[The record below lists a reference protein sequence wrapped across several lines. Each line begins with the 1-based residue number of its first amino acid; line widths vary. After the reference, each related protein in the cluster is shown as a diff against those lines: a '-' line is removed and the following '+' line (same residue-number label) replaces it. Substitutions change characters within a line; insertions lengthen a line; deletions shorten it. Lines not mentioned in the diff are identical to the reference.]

1 MIQNKPLLLRALAGA
16 LICIPVYASAG
27 NASYYNTSTEAKVF
41 PWKKNK
47 KKETT
52 EEVSKTDFEKIA
64 SESNLVSRGMFNV
77 YAQDGKYYFEIPV
90 SLLQRDMLVVN
101 KLQRVPFELNDAGVN
116 RGTNYETQMIRFE
129 WNKEEKKIRVR
140 QSRPLPESPENDA
153 ITRSVRDNFISPLI
167 ADFKLEA
174 CNADSTS
181 VIIQINDIY
190 DGSET
195 SINNVF
201 DNINLGTSAVKDLSR
216 IMSIKAFPNNIVA
229 TSELTTKVRE
239 GMSAVNVT
247 VEVSSSLVL
256 LPEKPMMGRLDDPKV
271 GYFTKDLLYFSDSQ
285 QKTEEKKYITR
296 WRLEPKPENRE
307 AYLRG
312 ELVEPEKPI
321 VFYIENST
329 PYRWRKYIKQG
340 IEDWQVAFERAGFKN
355 AIIAKELPPEKPIVF
370 YIENST
376 PYRWRKYIKQG
387 IEDWQV
393 AFERAGFKNA
403 IIAKELPDSIA
414 ANADDINYS
423 VVTYAASSKA
433 NAMGPSILDPRSG
446 EILEADIM
454 WWHNVIS
461 MVQEWITVQTGAI
474 DPKARGTKLPD
485 EMMGDAIRFV
495 ACHEVGHSL
504 GLRHNMMGSWTF
516 PTDSLRSKSFT
527 DKMNSTASSIM
538 DYARYNYVA
547 QPGDGVTAVSP
558 HIGPY
563 DIFAIEYGYRWYG
576 LPTPEAEKDVLYDFL
591 NKHNGR
597 LYKYSEA
604 QDPRSAVDPRAQNE
618 DLGDDPVRSSEL
630 GIANLKRIVPEI
642 IKWTTTG
649 EKGQTYEEA
658 SRLYYAVIT
667 QWNNYLYHVMA
678 NIGGIYIENTTV
690 GDGVKTYTYVEKEKQ
705 EASLDFLLNEVLC
718 YPRWL
723 FDTEISDYTFLLR
736 KNPTGVIEYAPSQIL
751 KNTQGYIFWD
761 LLSNDRLMRM
771 LENELKNGKKAF
783 TVVEMMDKMHN
794 SIFAT
799 TIKGGTPD
807 VMERNLQK
815 GFLDALITAA
825 AESEGV
831 KINKQLTAT
840 SGNPYLFH
848 HTPWCSHNEFA
859 IEQAERMG
867 ARRELSFYGG
877 QVNRISDAISV
888 KRGELLR
895 IKKLLES
902 RRNTSDTAARYH
914 YDDMIL
920 RINTALGLKD

>member
-355 AIIAKELPPEKPIVF
+355 AIIAKELP
-370 YIENST
+370 
-376 PYRWRKYIKQG
+376 
-387 IEDWQV
+387 
-393 AFERAGFKNA
+393 
-403 IIAKELPDSIA
+403 DSIA
-414 ANADDINYS
+414 VNADDINYS

-433 NAMGPSILDPRSG
+433 NAMGPSILDPRAG

>member
-27 NASYYNTSTEAKVF
+27 NASYYNASTEAKVF

-201 DNINLGTSAVKDLSR
+201 DNINLGTSAIKDLSR

-285 QKTEEKKYITR
+285 QKTEEKKHITR
-296 WRLEPKPENRE
+296 WRLEPKPEDRE

-312 ELVEPEKPI
+312 ELVE
-321 VFYIENST
+321 
-329 PYRWRKYIKQG
+329 
-340 IEDWQVAFERAGFKN
+340 
-355 AIIAKELPPEKPIVF
+355 PEKPIVF

-474 DPKARGTKLPD
+474 DPKARGSKLPD

-799 TIKGGTPD
+799 TIKGGAPD

-848 HTPWCSHNEFA
+848 HTPWCSHDEFA

>member
-27 NASYYNTSTEAKVF
+27 NASYYNASTEAKVF

-174 CNADSTS
+174 CNTDSTA

-201 DNINLGTSAVKDLSR
+201 DNINLGTSAIKDLSR

-256 LPEKPMMGRLDDPKV
+256 LPEKPMIGRLDDPKV

-296 WRLEPKPENRE
+296 WRLEPKPEDRE

-312 ELVEPEKPI
+312 ELVE
-321 VFYIENST
+321 
-329 PYRWRKYIKQG
+329 
-340 IEDWQVAFERAGFKN
+340 
-355 AIIAKELPPEKPIVF
+355 PEKPIVF

-848 HTPWCSHNEFA
+848 HTPWCSHDEFA

>member
-27 NASYYNTSTEAKVF
+27 NASYYNASTEAKVF

-174 CNADSTS
+174 CNADSTA

-296 WRLEPKPENRE
+296 WRLEPKPEDRE

-312 ELVEPEKPI
+312 ELVE
-321 VFYIENST
+321 
-329 PYRWRKYIKQG
+329 
-340 IEDWQVAFERAGFKN
+340 
-355 AIIAKELPPEKPIVF
+355 PEKPIVF

-658 SRLYYAVIT
+658 SRLYYAVST

-831 KINKQLTAT
+831 KINKQLTTT

-848 HTPWCSHNEFA
+848 HTPWCSHDEFA

>member
-27 NASYYNTSTEAKVF
+27 NASYYNASTEAKVF

-174 CNADSTS
+174 CNADSTA

-201 DNINLGTSAVKDLSR
+201 DNINLGTSAIKDLSR

-296 WRLEPKPENRE
+296 WRLEPKPEDRE

-312 ELVEPEKPI
+312 ELVE
-321 VFYIENST
+321 
-329 PYRWRKYIKQG
+329 
-340 IEDWQVAFERAGFKN
+340 
-355 AIIAKELPPEKPIVF
+355 PEKPIVF

-718 YPRWL
+718 YPHWL

-848 HTPWCSHNEFA
+848 HTPWCSHDEFA

>member
-312 ELVEPEKPI
+312 ELVE
-321 VFYIENST
+321 
-329 PYRWRKYIKQG
+329 
-340 IEDWQVAFERAGFKN
+340 
-355 AIIAKELPPEKPIVF
+355 PEKPIVF

-859 IEQAERMG
+859 IEQAELMG

>member
-27 NASYYNTSTEAKVF
+27 NASYYNASTEAKVF

-174 CNADSTS
+174 CNTDSTA

-296 WRLEPKPENRE
+296 WRLEPKPEDRE

-321 VFYIENST
+321 VFYIES
-329 PYRWRKYIKQG
+329 
-340 IEDWQVAFERAGFKN
+340 
-355 AIIAKELPPEKPIVF
+355 
-370 YIENST
+370 ST

-678 NIGGIYIENTTV
+678 NIGGIYIENTTG

-848 HTPWCSHNEFA
+848 HTPWCSHDEFA

>member
-27 NASYYNTSTEAKVF
+27 NASYYNASTEAKVF

-296 WRLEPKPENRE
+296 WRLEPKPEDRE

-312 ELVEPEKPI
+312 ELVE
-321 VFYIENST
+321 
-329 PYRWRKYIKQG
+329 
-340 IEDWQVAFERAGFKN
+340 
-355 AIIAKELPPEKPIVF
+355 PEKPIVF

-783 TVVEMMDKMHN
+783 TVVKMMDKMHN

-848 HTPWCSHNEFA
+848 HTPWCSHDEFA
-859 IEQAERMG
+859 IKQAERMG

>member
-27 NASYYNTSTEAKVF
+27 NASYYNASTEAKVF

-174 CNADSTS
+174 CNADSTA

-296 WRLEPKPENRE
+296 WRLEPKPEDRE

-312 ELVEPEKPI
+312 ELVE
-321 VFYIENST
+321 
-329 PYRWRKYIKQG
+329 
-340 IEDWQVAFERAGFKN
+340 
-355 AIIAKELPPEKPIVF
+355 PEKPIVF

-771 LENELKNGKKAF
+771 LENELKNGKKPF

-831 KINKQLTAT
+831 KINKQLTTT

-848 HTPWCSHNEFA
+848 HTPWCSHDEFA

>member
-216 IMSIKAFPNNIVA
+216 IMSIKALPNNIVA

-355 AIIAKELPPEKPIVF
+355 AIIAKELP
-370 YIENST
+370 
-376 PYRWRKYIKQG
+376 
-387 IEDWQV
+387 
-393 AFERAGFKNA
+393 
-403 IIAKELPDSIA
+403 DSIA
-414 ANADDINYS
+414 ENADDINYS

-751 KNTQGYIFWD
+751 KNTQGYIFWN

>member
-27 NASYYNTSTEAKVF
+27 NASYYNASTEAKVF

-355 AIIAKELPPEKPIVF
+355 AIIAKELP
-370 YIENST
+370 
-376 PYRWRKYIKQG
+376 
-387 IEDWQV
+387 
-393 AFERAGFKNA
+393 
-403 IIAKELPDSIA
+403 DSIA
-414 ANADDINYS
+414 VNADDINYS

-848 HTPWCSHNEFA
+848 HTPWCSHDEFA

-867 ARRELSFYGG
+867 AKRELSFYGG

>member
-27 NASYYNTSTEAKVF
+27 NASYYNASTEAKVF

-174 CNADSTS
+174 CNTDSTA

-201 DNINLGTSAVKDLSR
+201 DNINLGTSAIKDLSR

-256 LPEKPMMGRLDDPKV
+256 LPEKPMMGRLDNPKV

-296 WRLEPKPENRE
+296 WRLEPKPEDRE

-312 ELVEPEKPI
+312 ELVE
-321 VFYIENST
+321 
-329 PYRWRKYIKQG
+329 
-340 IEDWQVAFERAGFKN
+340 
-355 AIIAKELPPEKPIVF
+355 PEKPIVF

-591 NKHNGR
+591 NEHNGR

-783 TVVEMMDKMHN
+783 TVVEMMDKIHN

-799 TIKGGTPD
+799 TIKGGAPD

-848 HTPWCSHNEFA
+848 HTPWCSHDEFA

>member
-27 NASYYNTSTEAKVF
+27 NASYYNASTEAKVF

-174 CNADSTS
+174 CNADSTA

-201 DNINLGTSAVKDLSR
+201 DNINLGTSAIKDLSR

-296 WRLEPKPENRE
+296 WRLEPKPEDRE

-312 ELVEPEKPI
+312 ELVE
-321 VFYIENST
+321 
-329 PYRWRKYIKQG
+329 
-340 IEDWQVAFERAGFKN
+340 
-355 AIIAKELPPEKPIVF
+355 PEKPIVF

-761 LLSNDRLMRM
+761 LLSNNRLMRM

-848 HTPWCSHNEFA
+848 HTPWCSHDEFA

>member
-27 NASYYNTSTEAKVF
+27 NASYYNASTEAKVF

-201 DNINLGTSAVKDLSR
+201 DNINLGTSAIKDLSR

-296 WRLEPKPENRE
+296 WRLEPKPEDRE

-312 ELVEPEKPI
+312 ELVE
-321 VFYIENST
+321 
-329 PYRWRKYIKQG
+329 
-340 IEDWQVAFERAGFKN
+340 
-355 AIIAKELPPEKPIVF
+355 PEKPIVF

-547 QPGDGVTAVSP
+547 QPGDGVTVVSP

-799 TIKGGTPD
+799 TIKGGAPD

-848 HTPWCSHNEFA
+848 HTPWCSHDEFA

-914 YDDMIL
+914 YDDIIL

>member
-27 NASYYNTSTEAKVF
+27 NASYYNASTEAKVF

-174 CNADSTS
+174 CNTDSTA

-296 WRLEPKPENRE
+296 WRLEPKPEDRE

-312 ELVEPEKPI
+312 ELVE
-321 VFYIENST
+321 
-329 PYRWRKYIKQG
+329 
-340 IEDWQVAFERAGFKN
+340 
-355 AIIAKELPPEKPIVF
+355 PEKPIVF

-825 AESEGV
+825 AENEGV

-848 HTPWCSHNEFA
+848 HTPWCSHDEFA

-902 RRNTSDTAARYH
+902 RRNTSDTAVRYH

>member
-27 NASYYNTSTEAKVF
+27 NASYYNASTEAKVF

-174 CNADSTS
+174 CNTDSTA

-201 DNINLGTSAVKDLSR
+201 DNINLGTSAIKDLSR

-296 WRLEPKPENRE
+296 WRLEPKPEDRE

-312 ELVEPEKPI
+312 ELVE
-321 VFYIENST
+321 
-329 PYRWRKYIKQG
+329 
-340 IEDWQVAFERAGFKN
+340 
-355 AIIAKELPPEKPIVF
+355 PEKPIVF

-461 MVQEWITVQTGAI
+461 MVQEWITIQTGAI

-848 HTPWCSHNEFA
+848 HTPWCSHDEFA

>member
-27 NASYYNTSTEAKVF
+27 NASYYNASTEAKVF

-140 QSRPLPESPENDA
+140 QSRTLPESPENDA

-201 DNINLGTSAVKDLSR
+201 DNINLGTSAIKDLSR

-296 WRLEPKPENRE
+296 WRLEPKPEDRE

-312 ELVEPEKPI
+312 ELVE
-321 VFYIENST
+321 
-329 PYRWRKYIKQG
+329 
-340 IEDWQVAFERAGFKN
+340 
-355 AIIAKELPPEKPIVF
+355 PEKPIVF

-576 LPTPEAEKDVLYDFL
+576 LPTPEAEKNVLYDFL

-848 HTPWCSHNEFA
+848 HTPWCSHDEFA

>member
-355 AIIAKELPPEKPIVF
+355 AIIAKELP
-370 YIENST
+370 
-376 PYRWRKYIKQG
+376 
-387 IEDWQV
+387 
-393 AFERAGFKNA
+393 
-403 IIAKELPDSIA
+403 DSIA

-547 QPGDGVTAVSP
+547 QLGDGVTAVSP

-563 DIFAIEYGYRWYG
+563 DIFAIEYGYRWNG

>member
-27 NASYYNTSTEAKVF
+27 NASYYNASTEAKVF

-201 DNINLGTSAVKDLSR
+201 DNINLGTSAIKDLSR

-296 WRLEPKPENRE
+296 WRLEPKPEDRE

-340 IEDWQVAFERAGFKN
+340 IEDWQVAFERAGF
-355 AIIAKELPPEKPIVF
+355 
-370 YIENST
+370 
-376 PYRWRKYIKQG
+376 R
-387 IEDWQV
+387 
-393 AFERAGFKNA
+393 NA

-848 HTPWCSHNEFA
+848 HTPWCSHDEFA

>member
-1 MIQNKPLLLRALAGA
+1 MIQNNPLLLRALAGA

-27 NASYYNTSTEAKVF
+27 NASYYNASTEAKVF

-174 CNADSTS
+174 CNTDSTA

-296 WRLEPKPENRE
+296 WRLEPKPEDRE

-312 ELVEPEKPI
+312 ELVE
-321 VFYIENST
+321 
-329 PYRWRKYIKQG
+329 
-340 IEDWQVAFERAGFKN
+340 
-355 AIIAKELPPEKPIVF
+355 PEKPIVF

-618 DLGDDPVRSSEL
+618 DLGDDPVRSSKL

-831 KINKQLTAT
+831 KINKQLTTT

-848 HTPWCSHNEFA
+848 HTPWCSHDEFA

>member
-296 WRLEPKPENRE
+296 WRLEPKPEDRE

-355 AIIAKELPPEKPIVF
+355 AIIAKELP
-370 YIENST
+370 
-376 PYRWRKYIKQG
+376 
-387 IEDWQV
+387 
-393 AFERAGFKNA
+393 
-403 IIAKELPDSIA
+403 DSIA
-414 ANADDINYS
+414 TNADDINYS

-848 HTPWCSHNEFA
+848 HTPWCSHDEFA

>member
-27 NASYYNTSTEAKVF
+27 NASYYNASTEAKVF

-167 ADFKLEA
+167 GDFKLEA
-174 CNADSTS
+174 CNADSTA

-201 DNINLGTSAVKDLSR
+201 DNINLGTSAIKDLSR

-296 WRLEPKPENRE
+296 WRLEPKPEDRE

-312 ELVEPEKPI
+312 ELVE
-321 VFYIENST
+321 
-329 PYRWRKYIKQG
+329 
-340 IEDWQVAFERAGFKN
+340 
-355 AIIAKELPPEKPIVF
+355 PEKPIVF

-848 HTPWCSHNEFA
+848 HTPWCSHDEFA

-867 ARRELSFYGG
+867 AKRELSFYGG

>member
-27 NASYYNTSTEAKVF
+27 NASYYNASTEAKVF

-140 QSRPLPESPENDA
+140 QSRPLPESPENDS
-153 ITRSVRDNFISPLI
+153 ITRSLRDNFISPLI

-174 CNADSTS
+174 CNADSTA

-201 DNINLGTSAVKDLSR
+201 DNINLGTSAIKDLSR

-296 WRLEPKPENRE
+296 WRLEPKPEDRE

-312 ELVEPEKPI
+312 ELVE
-321 VFYIENST
+321 
-329 PYRWRKYIKQG
+329 
-340 IEDWQVAFERAGFKN
+340 
-355 AIIAKELPPEKPIVF
+355 PEKPIVF

-848 HTPWCSHNEFA
+848 HTPWCSHDEFA

-895 IKKLLES
+895 IKKLLDS

>member
-229 TSELTTKVRE
+229 TSELTTKVHE

-296 WRLEPKPENRE
+296 WRLEPKPEDRE

-312 ELVEPEKPI
+312 ELVE
-321 VFYIENST
+321 
-329 PYRWRKYIKQG
+329 
-340 IEDWQVAFERAGFKN
+340 
-355 AIIAKELPPEKPIVF
+355 PEKPIVF

-848 HTPWCSHNEFA
+848 HTPWCSHDEFA

>member
-27 NASYYNTSTEAKVF
+27 NASYYNASTEAKVF

-201 DNINLGTSAVKDLSR
+201 DNINLGTSAIKDLSR

-296 WRLEPKPENRE
+296 WRLEPKPEDRE

-312 ELVEPEKPI
+312 ELVE
-321 VFYIENST
+321 
-329 PYRWRKYIKQG
+329 
-340 IEDWQVAFERAGFKN
+340 
-355 AIIAKELPPEKPIVF
+355 PEKPIVF

-591 NKHNGR
+591 NEHNGR

-771 LENELKNGKKAF
+771 QENELKNGKKAF

-799 TIKGGTPD
+799 TIKGGAPD

-848 HTPWCSHNEFA
+848 HTPWCSHDEFA

>member
-16 LICIPVYASAG
+16 LICIPVHASAG
-27 NASYYNTSTEAKVF
+27 NASYYNASTEAKVF

-64 SESNLVSRGMFNV
+64 SESNLISRGMFNV

-174 CNADSTS
+174 CNADSTA

-201 DNINLGTSAVKDLSR
+201 DNINLGTSAIKDLSR

-296 WRLEPKPENRE
+296 WRLEPKPEDRE

-312 ELVEPEKPI
+312 ELVE
-321 VFYIENST
+321 
-329 PYRWRKYIKQG
+329 
-340 IEDWQVAFERAGFKN
+340 
-355 AIIAKELPPEKPIVF
+355 PEKPIVF

-630 GIANLKRIVPEI
+630 GTANLKRIVPEI

-848 HTPWCSHNEFA
+848 HTPWCSHDEFA

-867 ARRELSFYGG
+867 AKRELSFYGG

>member
-27 NASYYNTSTEAKVF
+27 NASYYNASTEAKVF

-64 SESNLVSRGMFNV
+64 SESNLISRGMFNV
-77 YAQDGKYYFEIPV
+77 YAKDGKYYFEIPV

-174 CNADSTS
+174 CNADSTA

-201 DNINLGTSAVKDLSR
+201 DNINLGTSAIKDLSR

-296 WRLEPKPENRE
+296 WRLEPKPEDRE

-312 ELVEPEKPI
+312 ELVE
-321 VFYIENST
+321 
-329 PYRWRKYIKQG
+329 
-340 IEDWQVAFERAGFKN
+340 
-355 AIIAKELPPEKPIVF
+355 PEKPIVF

-848 HTPWCSHNEFA
+848 HTPWCSHDEFA

>member
-27 NASYYNTSTEAKVF
+27 NASYYNASTEAKVF

-201 DNINLGTSAVKDLSR
+201 DNINLGTSAIKDLSH

-296 WRLEPKPENRE
+296 WRLEPKPEDRE

-312 ELVEPEKPI
+312 ELVE
-321 VFYIENST
+321 
-329 PYRWRKYIKQG
+329 
-340 IEDWQVAFERAGFKN
+340 
-355 AIIAKELPPEKPIVF
+355 PEKPIVF

-848 HTPWCSHNEFA
+848 HTPWCSHDEFA

>member
-27 NASYYNTSTEAKVF
+27 NASYYNASTEAKVF

-174 CNADSTS
+174 CNTDSTA

-201 DNINLGTSAVKDLSR
+201 DNINLGTSAIKDLSR

-256 LPEKPMMGRLDDPKV
+256 LPEKAMMGRLDDPKV

-296 WRLEPKPENRE
+296 WRLEPKPEDRE

-312 ELVEPEKPI
+312 ELVE
-321 VFYIENST
+321 
-329 PYRWRKYIKQG
+329 
-340 IEDWQVAFERAGFKN
+340 
-355 AIIAKELPPEKPIVF
+355 PEKPIVF

-831 KINKQLTAT
+831 KINKQLTTT

-848 HTPWCSHNEFA
+848 HTPWCSHDEFA

-902 RRNTSDTAARYH
+902 RRNISDTAARYH

>member
-27 NASYYNTSTEAKVF
+27 NASYYNASTEAKFF

-64 SESNLVSRGMFNV
+64 SESNLVSHGMFNV

-201 DNINLGTSAVKDLSR
+201 DNINLGTSAIKDLSR

-296 WRLEPKPENRE
+296 WRLEPKPEDRE

-312 ELVEPEKPI
+312 ELVE
-321 VFYIENST
+321 
-329 PYRWRKYIKQG
+329 
-340 IEDWQVAFERAGFKN
+340 
-355 AIIAKELPPEKPIVF
+355 PEKPIVF

-831 KINKQLTAT
+831 KINKQLTTT

-848 HTPWCSHNEFA
+848 HTPWCSHDEFA

>member
-27 NASYYNTSTEAKVF
+27 NASYYNASTEAKVF

-201 DNINLGTSAVKDLSR
+201 DNINLGTSAIKDLSR

-296 WRLEPKPENRE
+296 WRLEPKPEDRE

-312 ELVEPEKPI
+312 ELVE
-321 VFYIENST
+321 
-329 PYRWRKYIKQG
+329 
-340 IEDWQVAFERAGFKN
+340 
-355 AIIAKELPPEKPIVF
+355 PEKPIVF

-474 DPKARGTKLPD
+474 DPQARGTKLPD

-831 KINKQLTAT
+831 KINKQLTTT

-848 HTPWCSHNEFA
+848 HTPWCSHDEFA

>member
-27 NASYYNTSTEAKVF
+27 NASYYNASTEAKVF

-174 CNADSTS
+174 CNADSTA

-201 DNINLGTSAVKDLSR
+201 DNINLGTSAIKDLSR

-312 ELVEPEKPI
+312 ELVE
-321 VFYIENST
+321 
-329 PYRWRKYIKQG
+329 
-340 IEDWQVAFERAGFKN
+340 
-355 AIIAKELPPEKPIVF
+355 PEKPIVF

-831 KINKQLTAT
+831 KINKQLTTT

-848 HTPWCSHNEFA
+848 HTPWCSHDEFA

>member
-27 NASYYNTSTEAKVF
+27 NASYYNASTEAKVF

-174 CNADSTS
+174 CNADSTA

-296 WRLEPKPENRE
+296 WRLEPKPEDHE

-312 ELVEPEKPI
+312 ELVE
-321 VFYIENST
+321 
-329 PYRWRKYIKQG
+329 
-340 IEDWQVAFERAGFKN
+340 
-355 AIIAKELPPEKPIVF
+355 PEKPIVF

-848 HTPWCSHNEFA
+848 HTPWCSHDEFA

>member
-27 NASYYNTSTEAKVF
+27 NASYYNASTEAKVF

-201 DNINLGTSAVKDLSR
+201 DNINLGTSAIKDLSR

-296 WRLEPKPENRE
+296 WRLEPKPEDRE

-312 ELVEPEKPI
+312 ELVE
-321 VFYIENST
+321 
-329 PYRWRKYIKQG
+329 
-340 IEDWQVAFERAGFKN
+340 
-355 AIIAKELPPEKPIVF
+355 PEKPIVF

-848 HTPWCSHNEFA
+848 HTPWCSHDEFA

-877 QVNRISDAISV
+877 QVNRISDVISV

>member
-140 QSRPLPESPENDA
+140 QSRPLPESPKNDA

-355 AIIAKELPPEKPIVF
+355 AIIAKELP
-370 YIENST
+370 
-376 PYRWRKYIKQG
+376 
-387 IEDWQV
+387 
-393 AFERAGFKNA
+393 
-403 IIAKELPDSIA
+403 DSIA
-414 ANADDINYS
+414 VNADDINYS

>member
-27 NASYYNTSTEAKVF
+27 NASYYNASTEAKVF

-201 DNINLGTSAVKDLSR
+201 DNINLGTSAIKDLSR

-247 VEVSSSLVL
+247 VEISSSLVL

-296 WRLEPKPENRE
+296 WRLEPKPEDRE

-312 ELVEPEKPI
+312 ELVE
-321 VFYIENST
+321 
-329 PYRWRKYIKQG
+329 
-340 IEDWQVAFERAGFKN
+340 
-355 AIIAKELPPEKPIVF
+355 PEKPIVF

-474 DPKARGTKLPD
+474 DPQARGTKLPD

-831 KINKQLTAT
+831 KINKQLTTT

-848 HTPWCSHNEFA
+848 HTPWCSHDEFA